1 MRASELATD
10 YPTVTLDSDA
20 LEAARMLA
28 VQKLPG
34 VLVVD
39 ADGAPYAVLPASR
52 LVKLLVP
59 AYVIEDPALAAVV
72 DEQHADRLCQALAG
86 RSVAETLPRE
96 PRERTKASVAD
107 ADDTALEVAALMA
120 RERSPLVAVVDSR
133 DGDRLLGVITASHLL
148 DRLLEVT

>member
-28 VQKLPG
+28 TGKLPG

-39 ADGAPYAVLPASR
+39 SGGAPYAVLPASR

-72 DEQHADRLCQALAG
+72 DEQHADRLCRALAG
-86 RSVAETLPRE
+86 RSVADALPPE
-96 PRERTKASVAD
+96 PRERTRASVAD
-107 ADDTALEVAALMA
+107 ADATALEVAALMA
-120 RERSPLVAVVDSR
+120 RERSPLVAVVDR
-133 DGDRLLGVITASHLL
+133 ADGDRLLGVITASHLL

>member
-1 MRASELATD
+1 MRARELAST
-10 YPTVTLDSDA
+10 YPTVTLGSGA

-28 VQKLPG
+28 TQRLPG

-39 ADGAPYAVLPASR
+39 SDGAPYAILPASR

-72 DEQHADRLCQALAG
+72 DESHADRMCQALAD
-86 RSVAETLPRE
+86 RSVAESL
-96 PRERTKASVAD
+96 PRERTRPPVVD
-107 ADDTALEVAALMA
+107 AGDTALEVAALMA
-120 RERSPLVAVVDSR
+120 REHSPLVAVVDSR
-133 DGDRLLGVITASHLL
+133 DGNRLLGVITASHLL

>member
-1 MRASELATD
+1 MRAAELATD

-72 DEQHADRLCQALAG
+72 DEHHADRLCQALVS
-86 RSVAETLPRE
+86 RSVADTLPNE

-120 RERSPLVAVVDSR
+120 RERSPWSPSWTPATAIACWASSPPPTCSTDSLR
-133 DGDRLLGVITASHLL
+133 
-148 DRLLEVT
+148 

>member
-1 MRASELATD
+1 MRARELATD
-10 YPTVTLDSDA
+10 YPTVSLDSDA
-20 LEAARMLA
+20 LDAARLLA
-28 VQKLPG
+28 AQKLPG

-59 AYVIEDPALAAVV
+59 AYVVDDPALAAVI
-72 DEQHADRLCQALAG
+72 DEHHADRLCQALAG
-86 RSVAETLPRE
+86 RSVADALPPE
-96 PRERTKASVAD
+96 PHDRTKAPVAD

-133 DGDRLLGVITASHLL
+133 DGDRLLGAITASRLL
-148 DRLLEVT
+148 DRLLEVA

>member
-1 MRASELATD
+1 MHARELATE

-28 VQKLPG
+28 VQRLPG

-39 ADGAPYAVLPASR
+39 ADGGPYAVLPASR

-59 AYVIEDPALAAVV
+59 AYVIEDPALAAVI
-72 DEQHADRLCQALAG
+72 DEQRADRLCQALSG
-86 RSVAETLPRE
+86 RTVAESL
-96 PRERTKASVAD
+96 PRERTKPPVAD

-120 RERSPLVAVVDSR
+120 RERSPLVAVVDRR
-133 DGDRLLGVITASHLL
+133 DGDRLLGVITASHPL

>member
-20 LEAARMLA
+20 LDAARMLA
-28 VQKLPG
+28 ARRLPG
-34 VLVVD
+34 VLVVGPG
-39 ADGAPYAVLPASR
+39 GAPYAVLPASR

-59 AYVIEDPALAAVV
+59 AYVVEDPALAAVV
-72 DEQHADRLCQALAG
+72 DERHADRLCQNLAG
-86 RSVAETLPRE
+86 LSVADALPRE
-96 PRERTKASVAD
+96 PREHTRAPVAG

-120 RERSPLVAVVDSR
+120 RERSPLVAVVDR
-133 DGDRLLGVITASHLL
+133 GDGDRLLGVITASQLL